1 MMFPFLRSLGLLIL
15 LALLGCVHPRQ
26 TQQEVPFHVVMGSN
40 SYGYTGA
47 QMQLVNAIQGDLFQV
62 RLSRLKYPDCASG
75 NLDVV
80 EFSGTINNSSLSSL
94 NSILQSLQPCFRKDG
109 SRVVSPVY
117 LNSAQGDLLL
127 GIQLGQWF
135 QTQAVEVIVSEGQI
149 CESAC
154 AVAYLGAVYKRVQAT
169 GRVVL
174 HLSGEYGR
182 GFDCARSV
190 DMLPLKNYLLSTNSR
205 QSGQSLYN
213 QALTHCRSG
222 KGWDL
227 S

>member
-1 MMFPFLRSLGLLIL
+1 MMFPTLRMLGVLLL
-15 LALLGCVHPRQ
+15 LALLGCVQPRQ
-26 TQQEVPFHVVMGSN
+26 AQQEVPFHVVMGSN
-40 SYGYTGA
+40 SYGYPGS
-47 QMQLVNAIQGDLFQV
+47 QMQLVNSIQGDLFQV
-62 RLSRLKYPDCASG
+62 RLSRLRFPDCANGS
-75 NLDVV
+75 LDVV
-80 EFSGTINNSSLSSL
+80 EFSGTIDSTSLSSL
-94 NSILQSLQPCFRKDG
+94 NSIMQTLQPCIRRDG

-127 GIQLGQWF
+127 GIQLGKSF

-190 DMLPLKNYLLSTNSR
+190 DMMPLKSYLLSTNSR

>member
-1 MMFPFLRSLGLLIL
+1 MMFSFVRTLGLLVL
-15 LALLGCVHPRQ
+15 LALLACVHPRQ

-40 SYGYTGA
+40 SYGYPGS
-47 QMQLVNAIQGDLFQV
+47 QMQLVNSIQGDLFQA
-62 RLSRLKYPDCASG
+62 RLSRLKYSECASG
-75 NLDVV
+75 SLDVV
-80 EFSGTINNSSLSSL
+80 EFSGTIDRTSLSSL
-94 NSILQSLQPCFRKDG
+94 NSILQSLQPCLRRDG

-135 QTQAVEVIVSEGQI
+135 QTQSVEVIVSEGQI

>member
-1 MMFPFLRSLGLLIL
+1 MVTHFFRL
-15 LALLGCVHPRQ
+15 LALMLLFGLMGCVYNRQ
-26 TQQEVPFHVVMGSN
+26 AGQEAPFHVVMGSN
-40 SYGYTGA
+40 SYGYPGA
-47 QMQLVNAIQGDLFQV
+47 QMQVVSSIQGDLFQI
-62 RLSRLKYPDCASG
+62 RHSRLKFPDCTSG
-75 NLDVV
+75 GLDVV
-80 EFSGTINNSSLSSL
+80 EFSGTIDSTSLSSM
-94 NSILQSLQPCFRKDG
+94 NSIMQSLRPCIRRDG
-109 SRVVSPVY
+109 SRVVSPIY

-135 QTQAVEVIVSEGQI
+135 QTQAVEVIVSEGQV

-174 HLSGEYGR
+174 HLSGDQGR

-190 DMLPLKNYLLSTNSR
+190 DMMPLKQYLLSTTGKY
-205 QSGQSLYN
+205 SGQYLYN

>member
-1 MMFPFLRSLGLLIL
+1 MMLPYPKMFGLLL
-15 LALLGCVHPRQ
+15 LSLLGCVNPRQ
-26 TQQEVPFHVVMGSN
+26 GQQEVPFHVVMGSN
-40 SYGYTGA
+40 SYGYPGS
-47 QMQLVNAIQGDLFQV
+47 QMQVVNAIQGDLFQI
-62 RLSRLKYPDCASG
+62 RHSRLNFPDCSSG
-75 NLDVV
+75 ALDVV
-80 EFSGTINNSSLSSL
+80 EFSGMIDSSSVSNL
-94 NSILQSLQPCFRKDG
+94 NSVMQSLKPCIRRDG

-127 GIQLGQWF
+127 GIQLGQLF
-135 QTQAVEVIVSEGQI
+135 QTQAVEVIVSEGQV

-154 AVAYLGAVYKRVQAT
+154 AVAYAGAVYKRVQAT
-169 GRVVL
+169 GRVIL

-190 DMLPLKNYLLSTNSR
+190 DMMPLKNYLLSTNGR

-213 QALTHCRSG
+213 QALTHCRNG

>member
-1 MMFPFLRSLGLLIL
+1 MMFLSPRALGLLFL

-26 TQQEVPFHVVMGSN
+26 AKQEVPFHVVMGSN
-40 SYGYTGA
+40 SYGYPGS
-47 QMQLVNAIQGDLFQV
+47 QIQLVNSIQGDLFQA
-62 RLSRLKYPDCASG
+62 RHSRLQYPECASG
-75 NLDVV
+75 ALDVM
-80 EFSGTINNSSLSSL
+80 EFSGTINSTSLSSL
-94 NSILQSLQPCFRKDG
+94 NSIMQSIQPCIRRDG

-127 GIQLGQWF
+127 GIQLGKWF
-135 QTQAVEVIVSEGQI
+135 QTQAVEVIVSEGQV

-174 HLSGEYGR
+174 YLSGEYGR

-190 DMLPLKNYLLSTNSR
+190 DMMPLKNYLLSTNSS
-205 QSGQSLYN
+205 QSGKSLYN
-213 QALTHCRSG
+213 QALTHCRNR

>member
-1 MMFPFLRSLGLLIL
+1 MVFHIFRL
-15 LALLGCVHPRQ
+15 LALLLLTTTLGCVNTRQ
-26 TQQEVPFHVVMGSN
+26 ASQQAPFHVVMGSN
-40 SYGYTGA
+40 SYGYPGA
-47 QMQLVNAIQGDLFQV
+47 QMQVVSAIQGDLFQV
-62 RLSRLKYPDCASG
+62 RHSRLKYPDCTSG
-75 NLDVV
+75 ALDVV
-80 EFSGTINNSSLSSL
+80 EFSGTIDRTSLSSF
-94 NSILQSLQPCFRKDG
+94 SSVLQSLRPCTRRDG

-117 LNSAQGDLLL
+117 LNSAQGELLL

-135 QTQAVEVIVSEGQI
+135 QTQTVEVIVSEGQV

-174 HLSGEYGR
+174 HLNGEQGR

-190 DMLPLKNYLLSTNSR
+190 DMMPLKNYLLSTTGKY
-205 QSGQSLYN
+205 SGQSLYN